1 MQWLEEGGV
10 FVKFLMQCLEEGS
23 ICEALNAMLGRE
35 IGRGVEFL
43 DVYSFFFSLY
53 ISMPYSEQM
62 IWTSFYPV
70 GLEGMWS
77 NRL

>member
-10 FVKFLMQCLEEGS
+10 FVKFLMQWLEEGS
-23 ICEALNAMLGRE
+23 ICEVLNAMLGRE

-43 DVYSFFFSLY
+43 DVYSFFSLY

>member
-43 DVYSFFFSLY
+43 DVYSFFFSLSTLVCH
-53 ISMPYSEQM
+53 IP
-62 IWTSFYPV
+62 
-70 GLEGMWS
+70 
-77 NRL
+77 NR

>member
-23 ICEALNAMLGRE
+23 ICEVLNAMLGRE

-43 DVYSFFFSLY
+43 DVYSFFSLSTLVCH
-53 ISMPYSEQM
+53 I
-62 IWTSFYPV
+62 
-70 GLEGMWS
+70 L
-77 NRL
+77 NR